1 MRGDALEG
9 SHGGQN
15 GPRHQE
21 DANMFDIIKAQ
32 ICTDSLLVGLDIDE
46 RAGISGVTRRGLLR
60 EACRGSCGTLARFGC
75 L

>member
-1 MRGDALEG
+1 
-9 SHGGQN
+9 
-15 GPRHQE
+15 
-21 DANMFDIIKAQ
+21 MFDIIKAQ